1 METELERAFF
11 QLRMGGK
18 LSPKEEEAL
27 IAFADKF
34 VTCTLNPEMA
44 ATMIDENLTSADG
57 MEIVKVVKETQTHH
71 HTKTCKKLSPDCR
84 FGMPRFPMWRTMLT
98 TPLKGD
104 TADEKSDR
112 KILHKEVL
120 KAVLNV
126 LEDEE
131 QMSIIWKDYDK
142 NNETKEQYI
151 SNRKKRILKVLDK
164 AGVTPE
170 DYVAAVREDTRKGV
184 NVILARDVDEIYIN
198 NYNPEWI
205 RAWNANI
212 DFSLCFDFFAVITYI
227 TEYFT
232 KDESGT
238 TRLLKMASKQCADQG
253 LIQQKRCMKNVFLT
267 NR

>member
-1 METELERAFF
+1 
-11 QLRMGGK
+11 
-18 LSPKEEEAL
+18 
-27 IAFADKF
+27 
-34 VTCTLNPEMA
+34 
-44 ATMIDENLTSADG
+44 
-57 MEIVKVVKETQTHH
+57 
-71 HTKTCKKLSPDCR
+71 
-84 FGMPRFPMWRTMLT
+84 MPRFPMWRTMLT

-170 DYVAAVREDTRKGV
+170 DYVAAVR
-184 NVILARDVDEIYIN
+184 
-198 NYNPEWI
+198 
-205 RAWNANI
+205 
-212 DFSLCFDFFAVITYI
+212 
-227 TEYFT
+227 
-232 KDESGT
+232 
-238 TRLLKMASKQCADQG
+238 
-253 LIQQKRCMKNVFLT
+253 
-267 NR
+267 